1 MNKHIGSSFDDFL
14 QEEALLAQAQAAAIK
29 RIVVIQL
36 KKFMKQKQISK
47 KALAAILDTSR
58 AGVDRL
64 LDETNTSLT
73 LGTLVKVAEATGKQL
88 QIRFL

>member
-14 QEEALLAQAQAAAIK
+14 QEEGLLAQAQAAAIK
-29 RIVVIQL
+29 RVVVIQM
-36 KKFMKQKQISK
+36 KKFMKQKQINK